1 MAGKTRKN
9 YKKKNMK
16 GGADAPMASASEAV
30 PPASQAG
37 GRRHRRR
44 GKKSMKGG
52 ADAPMMASAS
62 DAPAA
67 PATEQSGGRRR
78 GKKTR
83 KMSSGADKWRKHMM
97 QVYRDMKARNPATK
111 LGDAMRAAKKTYTA

>member
-1 MAGKTRKN
+1 MASKTRKN

-16 GGADAPMASASEAV
+16 GGADAPVASASEAV
-30 PPASQAG
+30 PSASQAG
-37 GRRHRRR
+37 GRRRR

-52 ADAPMMASAS
+52 ADAPMASAS
-62 DAPAA
+62 DVPAA